1 MKIAYFAIIV
11 LLMIMKTSICLQAK
25 IDHSLYISPNPQ
37 INFFEMHSQTQ
48 THSSMTTV
56 ATGGLKYKSHFV
68 VHKQIDTV
76 HDKPVEFDADIEL
89 ATTSLKVFLDGRLK
103 KEISYLE
110 YRIY

>member
-37 INFFEMHSQTQ
+37 INFFEMKTQ
-48 THSSMTTV
+48 TKTRSSMSSAT
-56 ATGGLKYKSHFV
+56 TGGLKYKSHFV
-68 VHKQIDTV
+68 VHKQIDTLK
-76 HDKPVEFDADIEL
+76 DAPVEFDAEVEV
-89 ATTSLKVFLDGRLK
+89 ATTTLKVFLDGRLK

-110 YRIY
+110 